1 MVEHGLPEPEFI
13 QEQDFRIVI
22 YRYTPQAAPQVT
34 PQVTEQDKV
43 PESTAVKNLI
53 KVLEGEMSRDELQE
67 TLQLKDR
74 EYFRTA
80 YINEAL
86 NGGWI
91 EMTENEP
98 NHPNLKYRLTGMGMK
113 VKEQVTEQLP
123 RKLPCKLPRKLP
135 NKFID

>member
-1 MVEHGLPEPEFI
+1 V
-13 QEQDFRIVI
+13 QD
-22 YRYTPQAAPQVT
+22 
-34 PQVTEQDKV
+34 ELSL
-43 PESTAVKNLI
+43 STAVKNLI

-67 TLQLKDR
+67 ILQLKDR
-74 EYFRTA
+74 KYFRTT

-98 NHPNLKYRLTGMGMK
+98 NHPNLKYRLTEMGIK
-113 VKEQVTEQLP
+113 VKEQLTP
-123 RKLPCKLPRKLP
+123 NLPRKLP